1 MINMILPPIFEVVLT
16 VALLLLLS
24 KKHNLKWILI
34 SFAVYYVAMFAF
46 FGDYTGSGSFIINA
60 LAYIM
65 CLPIFFIPYIL
76 FAVYSKYD
84 SFFYTL
90 IFPVGIVITDFIG
103 MLTILS
109 PGMNIGYRFF
119 YVTPLIQ
126 CASLIGAAGL
136 SFIIGWFIS
145 SVVTMIS
152 RKFKKRY
159 VLAAILSAIVLVS
172 AFIFGVIRLDNPSET
187 SKYVHAAWATGPEL
201 SSEGLEWEIISYEEN
216 MESFLATSEEA
227 SQNGAE
233 ILIYA
238 EEAFGIDKS
247 RIEEFLNVART
258 KAQES
263 NMAILIS
270 FDLETDGDDG
280 CENCVYFI
288 NKNGEIAGKYI
299 KHMVIPIVE
308 AGFIRGDGTFG
319 QSSETFEC
327 GEVDMAYSI
336 CYDGNFE
343 VYARRMQNDADLYLY
358 PSWDWAPI
366 ENNHTMI
373 AGFRAVEN
381 GITLLKPTCYG
392 RSVMYDSYG
401 KIIYETHTKNGF
413 EKVYTFDAPL
423 SDKVTFYEKFGLY
436 EDIVFFALA
445 ALLFVSGIVS
455 IRKNK
460 SE

>member
-1 MINMILPPIFEVVLT
+1 MINTIFPAVFEVVLT
-16 VALLLLLS
+16 VVLLFLLS
-24 KKHNLKWILI
+24 KKNNWKWILI
-34 SFAVYYVAMFAF
+34 SFAVFYVAMFAF

-60 LAYIM
+60 VAYLFSLAVFY
-65 CLPIFFIPYIL
+65 IPYIL
-76 FAVYSKYD
+76 FAIFSKFD

-103 MLTILS
+103 TITILS

-119 YVTPLIQ
+119 YATPLIQ
-126 CASLIGAAGL
+126 CASLVGAAGL
-136 SFIIGWFIS
+136 SFIIGWFLAS
-145 SVVTMIS
+145 AVTMIS
-152 RKFKKRY
+152 RKFKTAYVVATALSALVLAGAVVFGIIRLNNPEEPSRY
-159 VLAAILSAIVLVS
+159 VRV
-172 AFIFGVIRLDNPSET
+172 
-187 SKYVHAAWATGPEL
+187 AWTTGPEL
-201 SSEGLEWEIISYEEN
+201 KSEGLEWETKSYEEN
-216 MESFLATSEEA
+216 MESFLNTSDEA
-227 SQNGAE
+227 SKEGAE
-233 ILIYA
+233 ILLYA

-247 RIEEFLNVART
+247 RVEEFLEAAGI
-258 KAQES
+258 KAKET

-270 FDLETDGDDG
+270 FDLETEGDEG

-288 NKNGEIAGKYI
+288 NKSGEIAGKYV
-299 KHMVIPIVE
+299 KRMVIPIVE
-308 AGFIRGDGTFG
+308 AGFNRGDGTFG
-319 QSSETFEC
+319 NNRETFEC

-343 VYARRMQNDADLYLY
+343 VYVRRMQDDADLYLY

-401 KIIYETHTKNGF
+401 KILYETHTNNGF

-423 SDKVTFYEKFGLY
+423 SDKVTFFEKYGLY

-445 ALLFVSGIVS
+445 AVLFASGILS
-455 IRKNK
+455 IRKK
-460 SE
+460 KK

>member
-1 MINMILPPIFEVVLT
+1 MINAILPPVFEVVLT
-16 VALLLLLS
+16 VALLFLLT
-24 KKHNLKWILI
+24 KKNNLKWILI
-34 SFAVYYVAMFAF
+34 SFAIFYVAMFAF

-60 LAYIM
+60 LAYIL
-65 CLPIFFIPYIL
+65 CLSIFFIPYIL
-76 FAVYSKYD
+76 FAVFSKYD

-119 YVTPLIQ
+119 YATPLIQ

-136 SFIIGWFIS
+136 SFIIGWFLS

-152 RKFKKRY
+152 RKFKTQY
-159 VLAAILSAIVLVS
+159 VVATALSALVLAG
-172 AFIFGVIRLDNPSET
+172 AFIFGINRLNNPEEP
-187 SKYVHAAWATGPEL
+187 SKYVHAAWTTGPEL
-201 SSEGLEWEIISYEEN
+201 SSEGLEWETLSFEEN
-216 MESFLATSEEA
+216 MNSFLNTSMEA
-227 SQNGAE
+227 AKEGAE

-238 EEAFGIDKS
+238 EEAFGIDK
-247 RIEEFLNVART
+247 EKVDEFLAAAQARAKET
-258 KAQES
+258 

-288 NKNGEIAGKYI
+288 NKKGEMAGKYV
-299 KHMVIPIVE
+299 KRMVIPIVE
-308 AGFIRGDGTFG
+308 AGFNRGDGTFG
-319 QSSETFEC
+319 NSSETFEC
-327 GEVDMAYSI
+327 GDVDMAYSI

-343 VYARRMQNDADLYLY
+343 VYVRRMQDDADLYLY

-401 KIIYETHTKNGF
+401 NIIFETHTKDGF
-413 EKVYTFDAPL
+413 EKVYAFDVPL
-423 SDKVTFYEKFGLY
+423 SDEVTFYEKYGLY
-436 EDIVFFALA
+436 EDIVFFVLA
-445 ALLFVSGIVS
+445 VLLFASGIVS
-455 IRKNK
+455 ISKK
-460 SE
+460 KGK